1 MKKITLSA
9 IAALTLFACGNG
21 ENETSTNVT
30 LTNNIDTVSYVYGT
44 NIGNS
49 LLANLEEG
57 NFDAFKK
64 GLQDVLDSADL
75 MVSTEEGQVVIQ
87 AYAQKKQ
94 MEEITSRARSYVW

>member
-21 ENETSTNVT
+21 GNETSTNVT

-75 MVSTEEGQVVIQ
+75 MVSTEELSLIH
-87 AYAQKKQ
+87 
-94 MEEITSRARSYVW
+94 I